1 MEEKVLIKSKSQ
13 ENVVKALQWLMIG
26 CLAGSIL
33 IFLIGVI
40 VEATNRYDEYR
51 TFYFG
56 GFWIDVLFFYASSW
70 ISYIIFI
77 IGVIATILNV
87 CYTQCELTVTE
98 KNIKGKSL
106 FGKEVVLPIYMVS
119 AFATKELFSIISI
132 ATSSGFVKFGC
143 IANYKEIGEVL
154 TSLISERQEKTEV
167 ENTPANTDS
176 LQQLKQLKELL
187 DSGIITQEEFD
198 AKKKQI
204 LGL

>member
-1 MEEKVLIKSKSQ
+1 MEEKVLIKSKLD
-13 ENVVKALQWLMIG
+13 EKVEKVLRYIMLVLFAL
-26 CLAGSIL
+26 SIL
-33 IFLIGVI
+33 GGIVAFCYYVAPHAHGLDEVVLCIIILISVGFALFALLTMVL
-40 VEATNRYDEYR
+40 
-51 TFYFG
+51 YF
-56 GFWIDVLFFYASSW
+56 
-70 ISYIIFI
+70 
-77 IGVIATILNV
+77 

-98 KNIKGKSL
+98 KNIKGKRL

-132 ATSSGFVKFGC
+132 ATSSGYVKFGC